1 MVDEELRKFLAM
13 YDSSELAALTK
24 NVAAAML
31 PQRPATLPTTTE
43 AIRTRKKKLQREKEP
58 FDLS

>member
-43 AIRTRKKKLQREKEP
+43 AIRTRNKKLQRETAP